1 MASQGTSQDCVLDEE
16 DDLFSLQE
24 MFAAFKELLNGDD
37 IVTEDLEDG
46 CRRIVVLLGCFGL
59 IAKPVCGALTGQIDS
74 LQLIRT
80 ECEEPHYRTVRCL
93 VKVGIFNPLFSK
105 TTSSAV
111 GQWCF

>member
-1 MASQGTSQDCVLDEE
+1 
-16 DDLFSLQE
+16 
-24 MFAAFKELLNGDD
+24 MFVAFKELLNGDD
-37 IVTEDLEDG
+37 IETEDLDDA
-46 CRRIVVLLGCFGL
+46 CRRVVVLLGCFGL
-59 IAKPVCGALTGQIDS
+59 LTKPVRSDLTEKLD
-74 LQLIRT
+74 LIQRLRT